1 MFTLLANLIMFIPN
15 LIFGL
20 VSNIF
25 NLLLTVISFPFQIIF
40 GSAKFLLSIPLAIIL
55 WFHPSQI
62 DNSLEST
69 MVNTSMVASRN
80 VNSYHNSNHYS
91 SGSNSNDRYI
101 SGSCKYLRSQGLSH
115 FTRGD
120 ANYTSKR
127 DRDNDGI
134 ACE

>member
-1 MFTLLANLIMFIPN
+1 MFALLANLIMFIPN

-20 VSNIF
+20 ASNIF
-25 NLLLTVISFPFQIIF
+25 KLLLTIISFPFHFIF
-40 GSAKFLLSIPLAIIL
+40 GFAKFLLSIPLAIIL
-55 WFHPSQI
+55 FLHPSQV

-69 MVNTSMVASRN
+69 MLNTSMVASPSFS
-80 VNSYHNSNHYS
+80 SYHNSNHYS
-91 SGSNSNDRYI
+91 SGSSSNDRYI
-101 SGSCKYLRSQGLSH
+101 SGSCKDLRSQGLSH

-120 ANYTSKR
+120 ANYTNKR

>member
-1 MFTLLANLIMFIPN
+1 MFALLANLIMFIPN
-15 LIFGL
+15 LIIGL

-25 NLLLTVISFPFQIIF
+25 NLLLTVVSLPFQIIF

-55 WFHPSQI
+55 WFHPSQV
-62 DNSLEST
+62 DHSLEST
-69 MVNTSMVASRN
+69 IQNTTMVASHT
-80 VNSYHNSNHYS
+80 VSSYHNSNHYN
-91 SGSNSNDRYI
+91 SGLNSNDRYI
-101 SGSCKYLRSQGLSH
+101 SGTCKYLRSQGLSH